1 MYEKRTVDLGSIESH
16 TVGLIRI
23 LLAAGMDADTISR
36 RLQAAWQRLQA
47 RIEADNLIV
56 DPEDRSIF
64 SCLISMPEI
73 AESINPAAY
82 L

>member
-1 MYEKRTVDLGSIESH
+1 MYEKKAVDLGSIESH
-16 TVGLIRI
+16 TVFTIRQ

-47 RIEADNLIV
+47 RIEADNLII
-56 DPEDRSIF
+56 DSEDRSIF
-64 SCLISMPEI
+64 SCLIAQPEI